1 MNRWLFAI
9 GFCLCIGC
17 GRASSEPAST
27 AATPAGSATTPGNP
41 SAGAVEV
48 QILNYD
54 GIKKLIESNHGK
66 VVVVDVWST
75 SCPECVQ
82 TFPEFVALQ
91 QRIGPEK
98 LACISLSLDFE
109 GVGKPETRLPDV
121 QKFLSERAATFDN
134 VLASEADDVICKKM
148 EIPAPPAV
156 FVFDR
161 DGNVKQR
168 FLHAE
173 KPGETVYQEVGRLV
187 DQLLK

>member
-1 MNRWLFAI
+1 MTRWVFIMWLC
-9 GFCLCIGC
+9 FCSGC
-17 GRASSEPAST
+17 SRASSEPAST
-27 AATPAGSATTPGNP
+27 AAAPASSATTPGIP
-41 SAGAVEV
+41 SAGAVNV

-54 GIKKLIESNHGK
+54 GIKKLIESKHGK

-91 QRIGPEK
+91 QRISSEK

-109 GVGKPETRLPDV
+109 GIGKPEARLPDV
-121 QKFLSERAATFDN
+121 QKFLSERGATFDN

-168 FLHAE
+168 VLHAE
-173 KPGETVYQEVGRLV
+173 KPGETVYQEVGRVV
-187 DQLLK
+187 DELLR